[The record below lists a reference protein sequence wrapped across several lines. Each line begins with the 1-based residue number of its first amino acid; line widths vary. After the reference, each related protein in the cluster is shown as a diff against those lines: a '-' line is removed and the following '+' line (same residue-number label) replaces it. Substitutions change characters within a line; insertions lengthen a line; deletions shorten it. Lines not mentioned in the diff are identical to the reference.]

1 MLSKNDHV
9 RYFEQIAC
17 LERQK
22 VYRLF
27 DLLHD
32 LADVYVVKF
41 LSGML
46 ADAQDLY
53 GRILSILQLESLAE
67 GGADKRLVNRRSALG
82 KVRLLFSER
91 GTTQEISACC
101 VNYTHQGLCF
111 ESANRVAVGAQYE
124 VLISLF
130 DQKETMRCT
139 GKIAWVKETFPGFF
153 TAGMQFDT

>member
-1 MLSKNDHV
+1 MLSKRDYV

-27 DLLHD
+27 DLLQD
-32 LADVYVVKF
+32 LDDAYIVK
-41 LSGML
+41 LMRGML
-46 ADAQDLY
+46 ADAQNLY
-53 GRILSILQLESLAE
+53 GRILNVLQLESLTE

-82 KVRLLFSER
+82 KVRLLVSER
-91 GTTQEISACC
+91 GAIQEISACC

-111 ESANRVAVGAQYE
+111 ESTNRVVVGAPYE
-124 VLISLF
+124 VLISLY
-130 DQKETMRCT
+130 DQKETIRCS
-139 GKIAWVKETFPGFF
+139 GKVAWVKETFPGFF